1 MKKLTGSFL
10 KTEYGY
16 PDIHGTNVWFV
27 AAAFQNIFSLGDPFF
42 KQKPAQ
48 QPDTLSK

>member
-1 MKKLTGSFL
+1 MKKLTGRFL
-10 KTEYGY
+10 ETEYGY
-16 PDIHGTNVWFV
+16 IDIHDTNVWFV
-27 AAAFQNIFSLGDPFF
+27 AAVFQNVFSLGDPFF